1 MSETG
6 APAPARAAGRHGRHA
21 AARLAGDRLH
31 RAGEELLAALDAR
44 DRLVE
49 VADDRAHRVEQVVL
63 QAQQLVALRA
73 RVLDPAARLGA
84 DPHRRLLG
92 LRDDLAGAG
101 VRALLDL
108 GGATKHGGHRLRE
121 LVLLPAEVL
130 DLVARGL
137 ELALE
142 VAVSVAQRLEIVV
155 ELAERQA
162 QLRERE
168 LDILATV
175 AAAEALVAQGWP
187 LISVRSA
194 H

>member
-1 MSETG
+1 MNCALESSIRRLASERIRIAASSACATISR
-6 APAPARAAGRHGRHA
+6 ARAFAPSSISAERRSA
-21 AARLAGDRLH
+21 EAIVCESSCSLA
-31 RAGEELLAALDAR
+31 
-44 DRLVE
+44 
-49 VADDRAHRVEQVVL
+49 
-63 QAQQLVALRA
+63 
-73 RVLDPAARLGA
+73 
-84 DPHRRLLG
+84 
-92 LRDDLAGAG
+92 
-101 VRALLDL
+101 
-108 GGATKHGGHRLRE
+108 
-121 LVLLPAEVL
+121 AEVL

-162 QLRERE
+162 QLGERE
-168 LDILATV
+168 LDVLATV